1 MNPKLAEAGG
11 IPFERKQEAGR
22 EAISLARK
30 ALEID
35 TEVHGL
41 ESARVSNDMTTLAQV
56 LTYFNG
62 IDDEEVT
69 RLYEQSIVVYTCVY
83 GRSSV
88 NVATNEG
95 NLGLL
100 YHKR

>member
-1 MNPKLAEAGG
+1 MAEAGG

-35 TEVHGL
+35 TELHGVR
-41 ESARVSNDMTTLAQV
+41 SARAANDMTTLAQV

-62 IDDEEVT
+62 IDDEEAT
-69 RLYEQSIVVYTCVY
+69 HLYEQSIVVYTHVY
-83 GRSSV
+83 GRSSI

-100 YHKR
+100 HHKR